1 MEEITRL
8 VDDSMAR
15 HGFDVSLDHRRLVWS
30 RWFRCESSFSLL
42 LVPSAAGIYT
52 LAEEMVAPGETAA
65 TGGKRILAVFQI
77 SEAEDLCV
85 ALSRDFAPAHP
96 LRARLSAGS
105 CFVRFVTVTDPVH
118 RKAACAALNQW
129 IANSAETATG
139 IVQDPGGVPTC
150 VVQEPASP
158 SMSATDSG
166 PPALP
171 AGF

>member
-30 RWFRCESSFSLL
+30 RWFRCESNFSLL
-42 LVPSAAGIYT
+42 PVPSAAGIYT

-77 SEAEDLCV
+77 SETEDLCV
-85 ALSRDFAPAHP
+85 AVSRSFAPGNP
-96 LRARLSAGS
+96 LQARLASGS
-105 CFVRFVTVTDPVH
+105 CFVRFVTVADPAH
-118 RKAACAALNQW
+118 RKSACAALNQW
-129 IANSAETATG
+129 LANSAETATG
-139 IVQDPGGVPTC
+139 IVQEPSEGPGVVP
-150 VVQEPASP
+150 EAASL
-158 SMSATDSG
+158 SVSATDSG